1 MKAQTALIEAM
12 VCSQRKGSF
21 SLSQTA
27 TKLMFFSF
35 GKNGKKVKNNI
46 WGFQSLQ
53 FDKNKMPDF

>member
-46 WGFQSLQ
+46 
-53 FDKNKMPDF
+53 